1 VPLGAGDCERL
12 RDGLVAQPVN
22 TASALAYLLAAA
34 WLARQGARQEAAARR
49 ETLAFGLAVAAAGVG
64 SVDFHGPGSPAARW
78 LHDAGLAAAVSFVA
92 VHDLTRLAA
101 GGVRGTPRT
110 RGAPPPAS
118 PPTRCPGR
126 SGRRLAV
133 PAWAATAGAALALL
147 AVAPAAG
154 GALAGALGLLVA
166 AGEVALWRRGDRG
179 ARVAAATSRGDRG
192 ADAAAYRAGVAAL
205 AVGAACWWLGRTGG
219 PLCDP
224 DSPLQGHAAW
234 HLLTA
239 FALAAWG
246 RAVLLGGTPQ
256 ARS

>member
-1 VPLGAGDCERL
+1 
-12 RDGLVAQPVN
+12 
-22 TASALAYLLAAA
+22 
-34 WLARQGARQEAAARR
+34 
-49 ETLAFGLAVAAAGVG
+49 
-64 SVDFHGPGSPAARW
+64 
-78 LHDAGLAAAVSFVA
+78 
-92 VHDLTRLAA
+92 
-101 GGVRGTPRT
+101 
-110 RGAPPPAS
+110 
-118 PPTRCPGR
+118 
-126 SGRRLAV
+126 
-133 PAWAATAGAALALL
+133 
-147 AVAPAAG
+147 VAPAAG

-166 AGEVALWRRGDRG
+166 AGEVALGRRGG
-179 ARVAAATSRGDRG
+179 RG

-246 RAVLLGGTPQ
+246 RTVLLGGTPQ

>member
-34 WLARQGARQEAAARR
+34 WLARRGARRDAGSRR
-49 ETLAFGLAVAAAGVG
+49 EALAFGLAVAAAGAG
-64 SVDFHGPGSPAARW
+64 SVDFHGPGSSAARW

-92 VHDLTRLAA
+92 VHDLAGLA
-101 GGVRGTPRT
+101 
-110 RGAPPPAS
+110 GA
-118 PPTRCPGR
+118 
-126 SGRRLAV
+126 RRRVV
-133 PAWAATAGAALALL
+133 PAWAAVAGAGGVLLALA
-147 AVAPAAG
+147 PGAG
-154 GALAGALGLLVA
+154 GALAGALGLAVA
-166 AGEVALWRRGDRG
+166 AGEVAARGRRAGWSPRQRAVWRG
-179 ARVAAATSRGDRG
+179 
-192 ADAAAYRAGVAAL
+192 GVAAL

-224 DSPLQGHAAW
+224 DSPLQPHAAW

-246 RAVLLGGTPQ
+246 EAVLRPVRPQ

>member
-22 TASALAYLLAAA
+22 AASALAYLLAAA
-34 WLARQGARQEAAARR
+34 WLAGQGARRDAAPRR
-49 ETLAFGLAVAAAGVG
+49 EALAFGLAVAAAGVG

-78 LHDAGLAAAVSFVA
+78 LHDAGLCAAVSFVA
-92 VHDLTRLAA
+92 VHDLARLAGA
-101 GGVRGTPRT
+101 RGR
-110 RGAPPPAS
+110 
-118 PPTRCPGR
+118 
-126 SGRRLAV
+126 AV
-133 PAWAATAGAALALL
+133 PAWAATAGAGGVLL
-147 AVAPAAG
+147 GLVPRAG
-154 GALAGALGLLVA
+154 GAVAGALGLLVA
-166 AGEVALWRRGDRG
+166 AGEVAVARRRPRG
-179 ARVAAATSRGDRG
+179 GSWTGPSG
-192 ADAAAYRAGVAAL
+192 AYRAGVVAL

-246 RAVLLGGTPQ
+246 RAALLDGSGAGRTLQ

>member
-34 WLARQGARQEAAARR
+34 WLARQGARREEAAARR

-64 SVDFHGPGSPAARW
+64 SVDFHGPGSPVARW
-78 LHDAGLAAAVSFVA
+78 LHDAGLCAAVSFVA
-92 VHDLTRLAA
+92 VHDLARLA
-101 GGVRGTPRT
+101 GGVRGTP
-110 RGAPPPAS
+110 GGF
-118 PPTRCPGR
+118 PGR
-126 SGRRLAV
+126 SGRRPAV
-133 PAWAATAGAALALL
+133 PAWAATAGAGGLLL
-147 AVAPAAG
+147 AVAPTAG

-166 AGEVALWRRGDRG
+166 AGEVALARREPGG
-179 ARVAAATSRGDRG
+179 ARGVTVARRDPGG

-205 AVGAACWWLGRTGG
+205 AAGAACWWLGRTGG

-246 RAVLLGGTPQ
+246 RAVLGGTPQ

>member
-101 GGVRGTPRT
+101 GGVRGTP
-110 RGAPPPAS
+110 GG
-118 PPTRCPGR
+118 CPGQ

>member
-34 WLARQGARQEAAARR
+34 WLARRGARLDAASRR

-78 LHDAGLAAAVSFVA
+78 LHDAGLCAAVSFVA
-92 VHDLTRLAA
+92 VHDLARLA
-101 GGVRGTPRT
+101 GTRRGV
-110 RGAPPPAS
+110 
-118 PPTRCPGR
+118 
-126 SGRRLAV
+126 V
-133 PAWAATAGAALALL
+133 PAWAAAAGAGGVLLALAPGAGAA
-147 AVAPAAG
+147 VAG
-154 GALAGALGLLVA
+154 GLGLAVA
-166 AGEVALWRRGDRG
+166 AGEVAGRGRRAGWSPRRR
-179 ARVAAATSRGDRG
+179 AVW
-192 ADAAAYRAGVAAL
+192 RAGVAAL

-224 DSPLQGHAAW
+224 DSPLQPHAAW

-239 FALAAWG
+239 AALAAW
-246 RAVLLGGTPQ
+246 ADATLGATPQ

>member
-34 WLARQGARQEAAARR
+34 WLARQGARRDAVSRR
-49 ETLAFGLAVAAAGVG
+49 EALAFGLAVAAAGVG

-78 LHDAGLAAAVSFVA
+78 LHDAGLCAAVSFVA
-92 VHDLTRLAA
+92 VHDLARLA
-101 GGVRGTPRT
+101 
-110 RGAPPPAS
+110 GA
-118 PPTRCPGR
+118 
-126 SGRRLAV
+126 RRRVV
-133 PAWAATAGAALALL
+133 PAWAATAGAGGVLLGLA
-147 AVAPAAG
+147 PRAG
-154 GALAGALGLLVA
+154 GAVAGALGLLVA
-166 AGEVALWRRGDRG
+166 AGEVAVARRGPRRPPG
-179 ARVAAATSRGDRG
+179 
-192 ADAAAYRAGVAAL
+192 AYRAGVAAL

-224 DSPLQGHAAW
+224 DSLLQGHAAW

-246 RAVLLGGTPQ
+246 SATLLEGSRAP
-256 ARS
+256 

>member
-34 WLARQGARQEAAARR
+34 WLARQGARRDAASRR
-49 ETLAFGLAVAAAGVG
+49 EALAFGLAMAAAGVG

-78 LHDAGLAAAVSFVA
+78 LHDAGLCAAVSFVA
-92 VHDLTRLAA
+92 VHDLARLA
-101 GGVRGTPRT
+101 
-110 RGAPPPAS
+110 GA
-118 PPTRCPGR
+118 
-126 SGRRLAV
+126 RRRVV
-133 PAWAATAGAALALL
+133 PAWAATAGAGGVLLGLA
-147 AVAPAAG
+147 PRAG
-154 GALAGALGLLVA
+154 GAVAGALGLLVA
-166 AGEVALWRRGDRG
+166 AGEVAVARRGPRRPPG
-179 ARVAAATSRGDRG
+179 
-192 ADAAAYRAGVAAL
+192 AYRAGVAAL

-224 DSPLQGHAAW
+224 DSLLQGHAAW

-246 RAVLLGGTPQ
+246 SATLGPSPTGSP
-256 ARS
+256 

>member
-22 TASALAYLLAAA
+22 TASAVAYLLAAA
-34 WLARQGARQEAAARR
+34 WLAGRAPRVAAVSRR
-49 ETLAFGLAVAAAGVG
+49 ERLAFALAVAAAGVG

-78 LHDAGLAAAVSFVA
+78 LHDAGLCAAVSFVA
-92 VHDLTRLAA
+92 VHDLARLAS
-101 GGVRGTPRT
+101 T
-110 RGAPPPAS
+110 
-118 PPTRCPGR
+118 PGR
-126 SGRRLAV
+126 VV
-133 PAWAATAGAALALL
+133 PAWAGVTGAGGVLL
-147 AVAPAAG
+147 GPAPAAG
-154 GALAGALGLLVA
+154 GVLAGGLALLTA
-166 AGEVALWRRGDRG
+166 AAEVAVGRRGLRAG
-179 ARVAAATSRGDRG
+179 WSPRRRAT
-192 ADAAAYRAGVAAL
+192 YRAGVAAVTAG
-205 AVGAACWWLGRTGG
+205 AVCWWLGRTGG

-246 RAVLLGGTPQ
+246 DASFPPGERAAQ